1 MTTVIDKQST
11 EDRRETERERRRRVF
26 LWLSEFGLVGLCAV
40 IFFSFLVGLIGV
52 YFPSGSALIDDQSS
66 GWMDDFANSDGV
78 ELRMDGQDSEI
89 TDLYAGE
96 MISTQRR
103 VQKRSG
109 KSLTWNNAAPGDKFV
124 TDDAVQTF
132 SRSTALVEVT
142 DDSLL
147 TIGENS
153 LIVFHRSESD
163 PFAEDSESVMIMVE
177 GEMSGTLAA
186 RDGSRSR
193 FGVNLPNT
201 DVTLMSRR
209 GEEVD
214 FLITV
219 NDDQSATLNLHGGIA
234 QVVGRDGRRKTIRAN
249 ESLTVDS
256 TGTNFRVSKIPPAPR
271 SIVPINDTVITY
283 RNVPKEIE
291 FNWANVNKAD
301 RYHIVVARDAE
312 FSDRLVD
319 DDVVGTSFIHGAL
332 GAGTYYWHVRSRS
345 AWAQSSKSETRT
357 LRIVQ
362 DIERPLLQ
370 LDSPPD
376 SVTAGA
382 WRLSG
387 RTEPNASVFVDGVQV
402 ANVNGRID
410 QEIALR
416 RGANII
422 TVKAMDEVGNL
433 NYASLA
439 IFAK

>member
-1 MTTVIDKQST
+1 MTIDNGEQST
-11 EDRRETERERRRRVF
+11 ESRRESAKERRRRVF
-26 LWLSEFGLVGLCAV
+26 LWLSEFGLVVVCAV
-40 IFFSFLVGLIGV
+40 VFFSFLVGLIGV
-52 YFPSGSALIDDQSS
+52 YFPSGSALVGDRS
-66 GWMDDFANSDGV
+66 GNWMDDFANSDDV
-78 ELRMDGQDSEI
+78 DLRMDGQDTDI
-89 TDLYAGE
+89 TDLYVGQ

-103 VQKRSG
+103 VQSRSG
-109 KSLTWNNAAPGDKFV
+109 KSLAWNNAEPGDKFL

-132 SRSTALVEVT
+132 SRSTALVEVS
-142 DDSLL
+142 DSGLL

-153 LIVFHRSESD
+153 LIVFNRSEPD
-163 PFAEDSESVMIMVE
+163 PFSENAESVMIMIE
-177 GEMSGTLAA
+177 GEMSGSLAA
-186 RDGSRSR
+186 RDGSRTR

-201 DVTLMSRR
+201 DVTLMSRP
-209 GEEVD
+209 GEEID

-219 NDDQSATLNLHGGIA
+219 NDDRSATLNLHGGVA
-234 QVVGRDGRRKTIRAN
+234 QVVGRNGRRKTIRAD

-256 TGTNFRVSKIPPAPR
+256 TGTRFRVSKIPPAPR

-283 RNVPKEIE
+283 RNVPKKIE
-291 FNWANVNKAD
+291 FNWGNVNKAD

-345 AWAQSSKSETRT
+345 AWAQSAKSETRVV
-357 LRIVQ
+357 RVVQ
-362 DIERPLLQ
+362 DVEGPLLQ
-370 LDSPPD
+370 LDPPPD
-376 SVTAGA
+376 VVAAGV

-387 RTEPNASVFVDGVQV
+387 RTEPGASVYVDGVKV
-402 ANVNGRID
+402 ENVGGRID

-422 TVKAMDEVGNL
+422 TVKAMDDVGNL